1 MIKLADVKGDE
12 SSARLT
18 VRIER
23 QDSLDSHILVEAAFL
38 AEGGIT
44 KNWGSGYSYR
54 LDRRPEH
61 HGGDQLHVYGPKGN
75 TWAYRYNGSRSEPTK
90 YNSPATSLVRDMVR
104 DIFKLGP
111 NVVIESYVLSATARE
126 LVVVAKLP

>member
-1 MIKLADVKGDE
+1 M
-12 SSARLT
+12 
-18 VRIER
+18 
-23 QDSLDSHILVEAAFL
+23 